1 MKALTLTQ
9 PWASLVA
16 IGAKQIET
24 RSWSTNFR
32 GTLAIHA
39 AKGFPKAAREFAIE
53 PVCYRAVQRHSL
65 SKTYSLIDP
74 SYPLGCVVA
83 TCNLLDCL
91 PMESRGCLAGVFQD
105 YPELD
110 TEQERAFGD
119 YSPGRWAWVLEDVKA
134 FPEPIPAKG
143 ALGLWEWI
151 EYPGECASDLG
162 IPGEPCTCALESDS
176 MICPKHGPVFA
187 SEPVGT
193 SIREAAR
200 RCQTLKNA

>member
-24 RSWSTNFR
+24 RSWSIKYR
-32 GTLAIHA
+32 GPLAIHA
-39 AKGFPKAAREFAIE
+39 ARHFPRIAQDFTYEKIARDCLLASSMGLL
-53 PVCYRAVQRHSL
+53 VH
-65 SKTYSLIDP
+65 KTFYSGGGIHRLDTQLP
-74 SYPLGCVVA
+74 RGSVLA

-91 PMESRGCLAGVFQD
+91 PMESRGCLAGVFAD

-110 TEQERAFGD
+110 TAQERAFGD
-119 YSPGRWAWVLEDVKA
+119 FSPGRWAWVLEDVHM
-134 FPEPIPAKG
+134 FPKPIPAKG
-143 ALGLWEWI
+143 ALGLWEWT
-151 EYPGECASDLG
+151 EHPGECASDLG

-187 SEPVGT
+187 
-193 SIREAAR
+193 R
-200 RCQTLKNA
+200 